1 MRFYQHLVNLHLQ
14 NLLHPCYPEEA
25 RKDAKWRPCLCEEE
39 VVDRR
44 FVFYSLHFAAIHA
57 IRDIK
62 SFEK

>member
-1 MRFYQHLVNLHLQ
+1 MRFYQHLHLQ
-14 NLLHPCYPEEA
+14 NLTHPCYPEEA
-25 RKDAKWRPCLCEEE
+25 RKDAKWRPCVCEEE

-57 IRDIK
+57 IRNIK